1 MTKRSWQYFM
11 WMGKGAAWLYSTAH
25 AAAKE
30 AELKRLAEE
39 AARPPDPMDGLADA
53 GELDQYRYQ
62 PGAFYLGQL
71 HEDHGANF
79 EAGIHDDRGV
89 FMVAGSGAGKGTSF
103 YIQNCLRW
111 PGPLVCVDPKGEAA
125 MITAMRRGTE
135 EAAKGTGTSVRPPFL
150 GQRVAILD
158 PFGLVKGPARRY
170 RVTYN
175 PLRDVDLSRGGGV
188 RQIRAIAS
196 GLVVHEPGEGKHFS
210 ESAET
215 LIAGVIEV
223 MKLTE
228 TNAADATLPKVR
240 RVVLG
245 EVKTRFKHESAD
257 AQESKEAY
265 DHLVDYLKRT
275 KTKAGLGREA
285 LAIVEDVG
293 RDEWSGY
300 RSTLSRA
307 VRWMAEPEMQDHL
320 QDSSF
325 SLWDIVQ
332 EGGSVYFVLQS
343 DEIDDYKS
351 WLRVV
356 IRMATAAKMA
366 LGTNQKGPKTLF
378 MLDEF
383 AALGRFRILEKAV
396 AEMRGYGIKL
406 VPVIQNIGQLKELYG
421 ANWET
426 FLANSAAILAWGLND
441 GETEKY
447 IADRFGRVMSWETSA
462 GVNAGGA
469 GFSTSAGS
477 SANSSWRERPVRFP
491 NEIHEQGAAGTM
503 RAFVI
508 PAAGKGF
515 TVRRRP
521 YYEQLASKR
530 VFDSPDFI
538 AAWEEKYGGK
548 IS

>member
-1 MTKRSWQYFM
+1 MHKSYRQLLSL
-11 WMGKGAAWLYSTAH
+11 GKAALWLLSFTQ
-25 AAAKE
+25 AAAQKE
-30 AELKRLAEE
+30 AIARAVEE
-39 AARPPDPMDGLADA
+39 AAAPPDPMEGLADA
-53 GELDQYRYQ
+53 AELEQYRHGR
-62 PGAFYLGQL
+62 GAFYLGQI
-71 HEDHGANF
+71 HEDHGVTF
-79 EAGIHDDRGV
+79 DAGIHDDRGV
-89 FMVAGSGAGKGTSF
+89 FVVAGSGAGKGTSF

-125 MITAMRRGTE
+125 MITAIRRGTK

-150 GQRVAILD
+150 GQQVAILD
-158 PFGLVKGPARRY
+158 PFGFVKGPARVY
-170 RVTYN
+170 RVKYN
-175 PLRDVDLSRGGGV
+175 PMRDIDMSRGGGV

-196 GLVVHEPGEGKHFS
+196 GLVVPEPGEGKHFS

-228 TNAADATLPKVR
+228 TNPCEATLQKVR
-240 RVVLG
+240 RVLLG
-245 EVKTRFKHESAD
+245 EVQTRYRGEDDAD
-257 AQESKEAY
+257 REDKQAY
-265 DHLVDYLKRT
+265 DHLVDYLRRK
-275 KTKAGLGREA
+275 KTTAGLGREA

-307 VRWMAEPEMQDHL
+307 MRWMAEPEMQDHL
-320 QDSSF
+320 QDSGF

-332 EGGSVYFVLQS
+332 QGGSVYFVLQS

-366 LGTNQKGPKTLF
+366 MGTNQKGLKTLF

-383 AALGRFRILEKAV
+383 AALGRFQILEKAV

-406 VPVIQNIGQLKELYG
+406 VPVIQNIGQLKVLYG

-426 FLANSAAILAWGLND
+426 FMANSAAILAWGLND

-447 IADRFGRVMSWETSA
+447 VADRLGRVMVWETSA
-462 GVNAGGA
+462 GLNAGG
-469 GFSTSAGS
+469 GIGSLSAGS
-477 SANSSWRERPVRFP
+477 SANSGWRERPIRFP
-491 NEIHEQGAAGTM
+491 NEIHDQGAAGTM

-508 PAAGKGF
+508 PAAGKSF
-515 TVRRRP
+515 TVRRMP
-521 YYEQLASKR
+521 YYEQLTGKP

-538 AAWEEKYGGK
+538 TGWERQHAKQ
-548 IS
+548 